1 MNLTLVTQRRN
12 NSIYVSG
19 NDSYKVF
26 NKDYPKSDVFLEAAV
41 TAMVEDLGLCVP
53 TIDEITTVDEQ
64 LAYKSKIIPGKTL
77 YQLIEENPEKTDDY
91 LDILVSIQTQI
102 HNHKCPQL
110 PILKEKLTNYIN
122 QTSLD
127 EYTKIDLL
135 DVLNGAPKHKK
146 LCHGNFTPHNVIFS
160 GEKAYITDWNHA
172 NQGNAS
178 ADVARTY
185 LWLKMYMPEQA
196 DTYLQKFCDATNTSS
211 RYVKNWIP
219 IVAAAR
225 LAKNNAEETEVL
237 NSCISITEF

>member
-12 NSIYVSG
+12 NSIYVSE
-19 NDSYKVF
+19 NTSYKVF
-26 NKDYPKSDVFLEAAV
+26 NKDYPKSEVFTEAAV
-41 TAMVEDLGLCVP
+41 TAMVESLGVCVP
-53 TIDEITTVDEQ
+53 VIEEITTINGQ
-64 LAYKSKIIPGKTL
+64 WAYKSDFIPGKTL
-77 YQLIEENPEKTDDY
+77 FELIEENPDKKDEY
-91 LDILVSIQTQI
+91 MDILVTVQTQI
-102 HNHKCPQL
+102 HKHKCPQL
-110 PILKEKLTNYIN
+110 PILKEKLTNYIHQSN
-122 QTSLD
+122 LD
-127 EYTKIDLL
+127 EYTIIDLL

-146 LCHGNFTPHNVIFS
+146 LCHGNFTPHNVIIS
-160 GEKAYITDWNHA
+160 GEKVYITDWNHA

-196 DTYLQKFCDATNTSS
+196 DIYLQKFCEATSTSS

-225 LAKNNAEETEVL
+225 LAKNNVEETEVL